1 MASKYMRMMIPKK
14 RQSSGTT
21 AFYLL
26 EADPAMERKK
36 RTDVFFGHGIKW
48 VRYPLPEGAK
58 SQAPNFK

>member
-1 MASKYMRMMIPKK
+1 MIPKK
-14 RQSSGTT
+14 RQSSSTT

-48 VRYPLPEGAK
+48 VRYPLAEGAK